1 MPSHHHGEYR
11 HVHIGGSGIS
21 PLGIDSTDVGGL
33 GFLEMDSVYCYFH
46 CSTSSTHSKYL
57 NGKE

>member
-1 MPSHHHGEYR
+1 MGNTLYI
-11 HVHIGGSGIS
+11 HVLVGGSGIS

-33 GFLEMDSVYCYFH
+33 GVLEMDSVYCYFH